1 MVANSSYRKY
11 FIDSSMK
18 IARLYGFGGL
28 DLAWIPG
35 LSSSDMTNMGTLFQ
49 NWRTA
54 IESEP
59 RNSSQPQILT
69 ARVDYTPKGI
79 RPGSYPTQS
88 MQQYLDWIHV
98 QGTEYYTPQT
108 SNFTGAHAA
117 LYNPTGILSADY
129 GINTWIEG
137 GLSANKLIL
146 SLPYYGYAWTLVN
159 PDDNGIGA
167 PAIGPAITTDGFMR
181 YSAWIGFDD
190 VEAVKAKVFMPR
202 RRAYGVT
209 MCGKFPTIIIGC
221 FQKLQFFRFLYK
233 LKLLGYNAFQLS
245 NDDNWALSLAASA
258 EKENQENRR
267 RLLLTTFASN
277 CFSFCPNSLH
287 DLLLSKKSNRDKR
300 IVFEAEEA

>member
-1 MVANSSYRKY
+1 MAANSSYRKY

-59 RNSSQPQILT
+59 RNSSQPQLILT

-137 GLSANKLIL
+137 GLSANKLVL

-167 PAIGPAITTDGFMR
+167 PAIGPAITKDGFMR
-181 YSAWIGFDD
+181 YSGIKDRIRQNASSVKVVYDATYVVNYCTIGTAWIGFDD
-190 VEAVKAKVFMPR
+190 VEAVKAKVFYAKEKGLRGYYVWEVPYDYNWVLSEV
-202 RRAYGVT
+202 A
-209 MCGKFPTIIIGC
+209 GK
-221 FQKLQFFRFLYK
+221 L
-233 LKLLGYNAFQLS
+233 
-245 NDDNWALSLAASA
+245 
-258 EKENQENRR
+258 
-267 RLLLTTFASN
+267 
-277 CFSFCPNSLH
+277 
-287 DLLLSKKSNRDKR
+287 
-300 IVFEAEEA
+300 